1 MTVCH
6 ASYQKIENL
15 LEDPSMFDTQI
26 LQILAGISETCEI
39 WSKYKQV

>member
-15 LEDPSMFDTQI
+15 LKDPSMFDTQI
-26 LQILAGISETCEI
+26 FQILAGISETCEI